1 MDKVHVT
8 VSQQLQDDDD
18 VLNEARKEQDLNKL
32 YDLFE
37 KISKLLT
44 PSDKDEDSTK
54 YIVDKLER
62 FKAIL
67 RKKDKI
73 YEETKTKV
81 EELKAE
87 SKRLTDNN
95 YNNCGECRNITDVET
110 FLHKSLDAKEAEVNE
125 INKKLKKL
133 ENEHKKA
140 KDMHKEALDTVHDT
154 LGNVTKRN
162 NDLKIEL
169 AKPKSLVTALKEGNR
184 RVDDSEQVES
194 VDDDTETGVEAHD
207 QADN

>member
-1 MDKVHVT
+1 M
-8 VSQQLQDDDD
+8 
-18 VLNEARKEQDLNKL
+18 
-32 YDLFE
+32 
-37 KISKLLT
+37 ISKLLT

-54 YIVDKLER
+54 DIVDKLER

-81 EELKAE
+81 EELE
-87 SKRLTDNN
+87 VENERLTG
-95 YNNCGECRNITDVET
+95 NNCGECRDITDVET

-125 INKKLKKL
+125 ITKKLKKL

-140 KDMHKEALDTVHDT
+140 KDLHKEALDTVHDT

-169 AKPKSLVTALKEGNR
+169 AKTRSLATALKEGNR
-184 RVDDSEQVES
+184 RVEDSEQDES
-194 VDDDTETGVEAHD
+194 VDDDTETGAEAHD
-207 QADN
+207 QAGNQRIIMSKSSN

>member
-81 EELKAE
+81 EE
-87 SKRLTDNN
+87 
-95 YNNCGECRNITDVET
+95 
-110 FLHKSLDAKEAEVNE
+110 
-125 INKKLKKL
+125 
-133 ENEHKKA
+133 
-140 KDMHKEALDTVHDT
+140 
-154 LGNVTKRN
+154 
-162 NDLKIEL
+162 
-169 AKPKSLVTALKEGNR
+169 
-184 RVDDSEQVES
+184 
-194 VDDDTETGVEAHD
+194 
-207 QADN
+207 